1 MSDDKENEVTSAGA
15 TDVFQALG
23 RVAGS
28 VLGGIV
34 TLVVGLVLAVGS
46 GLAIGR
52 AVDLLQGAVPRPLQ
66 DMTAALDGW
75 AVLFAA
81 YILLWLPLGA
91 MARVWR
97 PADLN
102 EKDDP

>member
-1 MSDDKENEVTSAGA
+1 MSDDNEKEVTSAGA

-23 RVAGS
+23 RVVGN
-28 VLGGIV
+28 GIGMIV
-34 TLVVGLVLAVGS
+34 TLVVGLMLAVGS

-75 AVLFAA
+75 SVLFAA
-81 YILLWLPLGA
+81 YILLWLPVGA
-91 MARVWR
+91 LIRVWR
-97 PADLN
+97 PDGLGDG
-102 EKDDP
+102 DDP

>member
-1 MSDDKENEVTSAGA
+1 MSDDQEKEVTSARTVDA
-15 TDVFQALG
+15 FRALG
-23 RVAGS
+23 QIVGNTIG
-28 VLGGIV
+28 VLV

-66 DMTAALDGW
+66 DMTTALDGW

-81 YILLWLPLGA
+81 YILVWLPLCA
-91 MARVWR
+91 LVRVWR
-97 PADLN
+97 PNDLN
-102 EKDDP
+102 EEDDP